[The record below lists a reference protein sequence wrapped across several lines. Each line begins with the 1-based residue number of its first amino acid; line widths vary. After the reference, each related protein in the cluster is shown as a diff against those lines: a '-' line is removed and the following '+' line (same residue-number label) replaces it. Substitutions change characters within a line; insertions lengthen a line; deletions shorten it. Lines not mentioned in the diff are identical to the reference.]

1 VGKNGLRYL
10 WREGDCVMA
19 TWNVVVNVEYNFK
32 VEAETYL
39 DAEKQGWD
47 YEDYGY
53 TAQVDSIDA
62 EEIEEKN

>member
-10 WREGDCVMA
+10 WREGGCVMA
-19 TWNVVVNVEYNFK
+19 TWNVVVNVEYNFN
-32 VEAETYL
+32 VEADTYL

-62 EEIEEKN
+62 EEIEEKD

>member
-1 VGKNGLRYL
+1 
-10 WREGDCVMA
+10 MA
-19 TWNVVVNVEYNFK
+19 TWNVVVNVEYNFN
-32 VEAETYL
+32 VEADTYL

-62 EEIEEKN
+62 EEIEEKD